1 MGYLELAIFAFVV
14 VGWIIRTIYKFVKWS
29 INQVKTVGVAPS
41 PIQQAIAEAQR
52 QQATAAVPPSRPPA
66 PRPQMPRLQTASRP
80 IPMPRRPDAGSPL
93 VAREATRA
101 EFDRA
106 ERDLMTTEPSPL
118 DTPLRSTPRAPE
130 SAPFALFENTDDL
143 VRAVILQEVLSPP
156 LSRRRSR

>member
-29 INQVKTVGVAPS
+29 ISQVKTVGVAPS

-52 QQATAAVPPSRPPA
+52 QQATAAPLRPQA
-66 PRPQMPRLQTASRP
+66 PRPQTASRP
-80 IPMPRRPDAGSPL
+80 ISMPRRPDAGGPL
-93 VAREATRA
+93 VARESTRA
-101 EFDRA
+101 DFDRA

-118 DTPLRSTPRAPE
+118 DTPLRSTPRTPA
-130 SAPFALFENTDDL
+130 SAPFVLFQNADDL
-143 VRAVILQEVLSPP
+143 VRAVILQEVLAPP